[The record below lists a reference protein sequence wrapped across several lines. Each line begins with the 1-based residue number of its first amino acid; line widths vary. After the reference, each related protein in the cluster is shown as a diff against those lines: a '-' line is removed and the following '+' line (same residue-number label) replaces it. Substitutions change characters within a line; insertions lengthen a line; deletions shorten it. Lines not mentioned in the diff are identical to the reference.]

1 MNENA
6 TLKITLVKSLIG
18 RNAKHIATAKSM
30 GLKKPG
36 DVTVQPKNEATIG
49 KINKIS
55 YMINVVEE

>member
-1 MNENA
+1 MDNNA

-18 RNAKHIATAKSM
+18 RNSKHIATAKSL

-36 DVTVQPKNEATIG
+36 DMAVQPKNEATIG

-55 YMINVVEE
+55 YMVNVVEE